1 MPPKKDDKKKGPAVP
16 GGATET
22 INEDKLTEAQELPA
36 LDDFVFT
43 NLYAFKLRRNQDRL
57 IKQVRK
63 VFEYAN
69 SEDPNYSEELAAKYR
84 TIDMHQL
91 TTQALSRGLI
101 TEGEVAEVFARS
113 MDPEKR
119 RQVLAQATLES
130 VTAYQF
136 TLR

>member
-1 MPPKKDDKKKGPAVP
+1 MPPKKDDKKGKGPAVP

-57 IKQVRK
+57 LKQVRK
-63 VFEYAN
+63 MFEYAN
-69 SEDPNYSEELAAKYR
+69 PEAEGYSEELAAKYR

-101 TEGEVAEVFARS
+101 TDGEVAEIFARS
-113 MDPEKR
+113 MD
-119 RQVLAQATLES
+119 
-130 VTAYQF
+130 
-136 TLR
+136 

>member
-22 INEDKLTEAQELPA
+22 INEDKLNEANELPA

-43 NLYAFKLRRNQDRL
+43 NLYAFKMRRNQDRL

-63 VFEYAN
+63 VFEYSNHEA
-69 SEDPNYSEELAAKYR
+69 EDYSEELAAKYR
-84 TIDMHQL
+84 TIDLHQL

-101 TEGEVAEVFARS
+101 TEAEVAEIFAKS
-113 MDPEKR
+113 IDPVKR
-119 RQVLAQATLES
+119 RQVLA
-130 VTAYQF
+130 
-136 TLR
+136 